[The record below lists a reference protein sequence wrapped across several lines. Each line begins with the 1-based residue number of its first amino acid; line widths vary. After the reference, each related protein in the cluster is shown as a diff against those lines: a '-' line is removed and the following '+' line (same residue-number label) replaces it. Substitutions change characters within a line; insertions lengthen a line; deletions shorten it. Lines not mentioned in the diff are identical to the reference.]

1 MFLSSVHHQNAHTQA
16 HINGAHTCT
25 HTSERESKRTRARAH
40 DFMYSVPDELC
51 SEGNDLKSKFFK
63 PLLTAATILT
73 ISVKKLHIFVEKL
86 VRNPTMCLL
95 KLWDL

>member
-1 MFLSSVHHQNAHTQA
+1 MLRVSLLNLSLTALSVSINQSAVLELDDITQQQVL
-16 HINGAHTCT
+16 
-25 HTSERESKRTRARAH
+25 
-40 DFMYSVPDELC
+40 YSVSDELC
-51 SEGNDLKSKFFK
+51 SEENDLKSKFFK